1 MFDGWG
7 EGWGEVHFWE
17 MVFRTSV
24 SFAALLLLT
33 RLLGKKQMSQLTF
46 FHYITGITIGS
57 IAANIAGESETPF
70 WNGLVSLVVWVLF
83 VVLLSFITLKWGSTR
98 MILDNQPTIVIR
110 DGRID
115 EQAMKSVQLHL
126 DDLNMMLRETG
137 IFTIKDVQYAVLETN
152 GALSVLQ
159 KVPQLPATKKD
170 VKAGGGTPQY
180 MPSEIIADGRVNRK
194 NLRLY
199 GLSEEWLLE
208 EISKHG
214 VSRSDQVF
222 FAQLL
227 EDKTL
232 DVTLKQPKLK
242 K

>member
-1 MFDGWG
+1 MF
-7 EGWGEVHFWE
+7 EGWGKGWGDFHFWE
-17 MVFRTSV
+17 MVFRTTV

-33 RLLGKKQMSQLTF
+33 RLMGKKQMSQLTF

-57 IAANIAGESETPF
+57 IAANIAGESEEPF
-70 WNGLVSLVVWVLF
+70 WNGMISLVVWTLLT
-83 VVLLSFITLKWGSTR
+83 VLLSFITLKWGGSR

-126 DDLNMMLRETG
+126 DDLNMMLREAG
-137 IFTIKDVQYAVLETN
+137 VFTAKDVQYAVLETN

-159 KVPQLPATKKD
+159 KVQQLPATKKD
-170 VKAGGGTPQY
+170 VKAGGGPPQY

-199 GLSEEWLLE
+199 GLNEEWLLE
-208 EISKHG
+208 EIGKHG

-227 EDKTL
+227 EDGTL

>member
-7 EGWGEVHFWE
+7 KGWGDVHFWE
-17 MVFRTSV
+17 MVFRTTV

-70 WNGLVSLVVWVLF
+70 WNGLVSLVTWVLLA
-83 VVLLSFITLKWGSTR
+83 VLLSYITMKWGGTR
-98 MILDNQPTIVIR
+98 IILDNRPTIVIK

-126 DDLNMMLRETG
+126 DDLNMMLREAG
-137 IFTIKDVQYAVLETN
+137 IFTVKDVQYAVLETN

-159 KVPQLPATKKD
+159 KVSQLPATKKD
-170 VKAGGGTPQY
+170 VKAGGGSPQY
-180 MPSEIIADGRVNRK
+180 VPSEIIADGRVNRK
-194 NLRLY
+194 NLRQY

-208 EISKHG
+208 EIGKHG

-227 EDKTL
+227 EDGTL

>member
-7 EGWGEVHFWE
+7 EGWDSVHFWE
-17 MVFRTSV
+17 MVTRSTMA
-24 SFAALLLLT
+24 FAVLLLLT

-57 IAANIAGESETPF
+57 IAGNIAGESETPF
-70 WNGLVSLVVWVLF
+70 WNGLVSLVTWTLLTVM
-83 VVLLSFITLKWGSTR
+83 LSFITLKWGSSR
-98 MILDNQPTIVIR
+98 AFLDNQPTILIR
-110 DGRID
+110 EGRVD
-115 EQAMKSVQLHL
+115 EHAMKSVQLHL
-126 DDLNMMLRETG
+126 DDLNMMLREAGVFST
-137 IFTIKDVQYAVLETN
+137 KDVQYAVLETN

-159 KVPQLPATKKD
+159 KVDKLPATKKD
-170 VKAGGGTPQY
+170 IKVGGGPPQY

-194 NLRLY
+194 NLKLY
-199 GLSEEWLLE
+199 GLNEEWLLE

-222 FAQLL
+222 FAQLQ
-227 EDKTL
+227 EDGTL